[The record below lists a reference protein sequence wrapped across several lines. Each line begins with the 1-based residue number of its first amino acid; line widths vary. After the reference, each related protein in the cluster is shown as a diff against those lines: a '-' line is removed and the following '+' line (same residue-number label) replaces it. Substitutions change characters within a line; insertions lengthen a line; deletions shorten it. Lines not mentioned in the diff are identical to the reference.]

1 MEVPEK
7 DQEAGEE
14 MHKRELEQD
23 REDADDLR
31 DVPLVEVIELVL
43 AELRN
48 IG

>member
-1 MEVPEK
+1 MEALEK
-7 DQEAGEE
+7 DREAGEE
-14 MHKRELEQD
+14 MRERELEQD